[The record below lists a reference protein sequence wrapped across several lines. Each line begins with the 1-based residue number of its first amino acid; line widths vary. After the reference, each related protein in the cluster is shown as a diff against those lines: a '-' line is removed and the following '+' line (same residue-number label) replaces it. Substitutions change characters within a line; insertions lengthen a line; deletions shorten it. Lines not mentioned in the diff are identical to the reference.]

1 MKDRT
6 GQMRQIPKL
15 RDAVTELQTEMKANT
30 ETLKLLQRGL
40 LYKTAQQAAL
50 SQTVLEKLPLK
61 TSHDVDRFL
70 GQPMYRYGLT

>member
-61 TSHDVDRFL
+61 TSHDVDKML